1 MTQRIAPASLL
12 LIATSVAIAVSLTG
26 CTPGTPSSSP
36 SASQSADGTA
46 PSASAAPAAT
56 GPKACDLVTAA
67 MIQAA
72 YGFDP
77 GAGTAKEGFGGAGS
91 TECDYGTKVIVQ
103 VSLQSDLY
111 YPASTYSKSGVP
123 GAEDPDPAAGVDR
136 GYVASEA
143 VLVVKGQTGVFV
155 TVVQHVGIP
164 ANQALAKA
172 IGGAL

>member
-1 MTQRIAPASLL
+1 MTARTAPAALL
-12 LIATSVAIAVSLTG
+12 LIATSIAIAVSLTG
-26 CTPGTPSSSP
+26 CAPGTPSGIP
-36 SASQSADGTA
+36 SASESAGGAAPDATA
-46 PSASAAPAAT
+46 SPAAT
-56 GPKACDLVTAA
+56 GPKACELVTAA

-77 GAGTAKEGFGGAGS
+77 GTGTAKDGFGGAGS
-91 TECDYGTKVIVQ
+91 TECDYSGKVIVQ

-111 YPASTYSKSGVP
+111 YPAATYDKSGVP
-123 GAEDPDPAAGVDR
+123 GAEDPDPGAGVDR
-136 GYVASEA
+136 GYVAPEA

-155 TVVQHVGIP
+155 TVVQNVGIP